1 MPDQNQINTEQDIL
15 LDRFPET
22 SGSGGGGVAA
32 DNTNPAIQI
41 YGRRFYKD
49 QTPVEYLAEFL
60 LVFASEKGL
69 QRNGANSLQ
78 LDVSNDSVAC
88 YWPEDRIALK
98 LFAFFPSSKLETRH
112 PIHQK
117 AYLQALKDIKT
128 NISGDRGEKDEA
140 LRLLQS
146 LFAGFVGV
154 ARNRTWVT
162 HSFLPASPLLL
173 AREVDWLHSKAVKDS
188 NLQNWEDATKHFA
201 TDRHNFMA
209 RGGEL
214 LFLQLAHLFSKDTH
228 NMISEM
234 CLSTSYRH
242 LQENDLSVIREGIE
256 NGLCSILEGAVGPIN
271 MLAQFIENSLSSYKL
286 YDEGK
291 RASLGWVPSAT
302 VPEAF
307 LFANELNNICK
318 STLGALEKI
327 DLLQMLSCM
336 QVLRSLCFQAHRV
349 DEPVNHTEGFFGG
362 YSWIVADVNAQ
373 GGSAIRRL
381 AQSSFEHTEEMLYR
395 VLRKVAKLSGNEN
408 SNFNEAD
415 KHGFQIF
422 RKITKELGLVIP
434 RTGRGQRFVLPP
446 QLLRFLVAAL
456 VAPRERIRLTEFYS
470 RVFAHYGIALGGQQ
484 LVIALDWSG
493 NKSYTKDYS
502 IAADTTWVEEALQ
515 QGGFLVELS
524 DAVSMVHNP
533 GSEEPLI

>member
-1 MPDQNQINTEQDIL
+1 MSDQNQISTVQHIL
-15 LDRFPET
+15 LDRFPEAVGHV
-22 SGSGGGGVAA
+22 SA
-32 DNTNPAIQI
+32 DKTNPAIQI

-69 QRNGANSLQ
+69 HRNGANSLQ
-78 LDVSNDSVAC
+78 LEISNGDAPC
-88 YWPEDRIALK
+88 YWPEDRVALK
-98 LFAFFPSSKLETRH
+98 LFSFFPSSKLETRH
-112 PIHQK
+112 PVHQK
-117 AYLQALKDIKT
+117 AYLQALKDVKA
-128 NISGDRGEKDEA
+128 NISGASEEKDEA

-146 LFAGFVGV
+146 LFSGFVGV

-173 AREVDWLHSKAVKDS
+173 AREVDWRHSKAVRNS
-188 NLQNWEDATKHFA
+188 NLQNWNDTTKYFA

-214 LFLQLAHLFSKDTH
+214 LFLQLAHLFSTDTH
-228 NMISEM
+228 DILNEM
-234 CLSTSYRH
+234 CLSATYKH
-242 LQENDLSVIREGIE
+242 LQEGDLSVIRIGIE
-256 NGLCSILEGAVGPIN
+256 KGLCSVLEGAVGPIN
-271 MLAQFIENSLSSYKL
+271 KLAQFIESSLSSYKL
-286 YDEGK
+286 YDEEK
-291 RASLGWVPSAT
+291 RAPLGWVPSASL
-302 VPEAF
+302 PEAF

-318 STLGALEKI
+318 STLGTLEKI
-327 DLLQMLSCM
+327 DLLQTLTCM
-336 QVLRSLCFQAHRV
+336 QVLRSLCFQAHRI
-349 DEPVNHTEGFFGG
+349 DGTANQTEGFFGG

-373 GGSAIRRL
+373 SGSAIRRL

-395 VLRKVAKLSGNEN
+395 VLRKVAKLSGNE
-408 SNFNEAD
+408 STSLNEAD

-434 RTGRGQRFVLPP
+434 HTGRGQRFVLPP

-456 VAPRERIRLTEFYS
+456 VKPGERIRLTEFYT

-484 LVIALDWSG
+484 LVIALDWGG
-493 NKSYTKDYS
+493 NESDTKDYS

-524 DAVSMVHNP
+524 DAVSIVHNP
-533 GSEEPLI
+533 GSEEEQI

>member
-1 MPDQNQINTEQDIL
+1 MPDQNQISTEKDIL
-15 LDRFPET
+15 LDRFPP
-22 SGSGGGGVAA
+22 SGGGGV
-32 DNTNPAIQI
+32 DDTNPAIQI

-60 LVFASEKGL
+60 LVFTSEKGL
-69 QRNGANSLQ
+69 ERNGANSLK
-78 LDVSNDSVAC
+78 LNVSNDSISC

-112 PIHQK
+112 PIHQA
-117 AYLQALKDIKT
+117 AYLQALKDIQT
-128 NISGDRGEKDEA
+128 NISGSSEEKDEA
-140 LRLLQS
+140 LRLIQS

-173 AREVDWLHSKAVKDS
+173 AREVNWLHSQAIKNS
-188 NLQNWEDATKHFA
+188 NLQNWDEATQYFA

-214 LFLQLAHLFSKDTH
+214 LFLQLAHLFSKDNH
-228 NMISEM
+228 VAISEM
-234 CLSTSYRH
+234 CLSTCYMH
-242 LQENDLSVIREGIE
+242 FKENDLSVIREEIE
-256 NGLCSILEGAVGPIN
+256 NGLSSILDGAVAPIN
-271 MLAQFIENSLSSYKL
+271 KLAQFIEKSLGSYKL
-286 YDEGK
+286 FDEGK
-291 RASLGWVPSAT
+291 RAPLGWVPSAT

-307 LFANELNNICK
+307 LFAIELNNICK

-327 DLLQMLSCM
+327 DLLQILSCM
-336 QVLRSLCFQAHRV
+336 QVLRSLCFQARRV
-349 DEPVNHTEGFFGG
+349 DNPTNHTEDFFGG
-362 YSWIVADVNAQ
+362 YSWIAADVNAQ
-373 GGSAIRRL
+373 SGSAIRRL

-395 VLRKVAKLSGNEN
+395 VLRKVAKSSGNVN
-408 SNFNEAD
+408 TKFNEAD

-446 QLLRFLVAAL
+446 QLLRFLVA
-456 VAPRERIRLTEFYS
+456 VVVKPGERIRLTEFYS

-484 LVIALDWSG
+484 LVIALDLSG
-493 NKSYTKDYS
+493 NKTDIKDYS

-524 DAVSMVHNP
+524 DAVSIVYNP
-533 GSEEPLI
+533 GSEEQSV